1 MLPPLLS
8 ELLLLQLSR
17 LLLPPLSILM
27 LHQLSGPLP
36 LPWLVLFLPIMLPA
50 TTALTTTLLCP
61 TVSMDQNISLR
72 MVLSNML
79 LSVKLTLRLI
89 QLCSTMPLLP
99 THQPMLLPL

>member
-8 ELLLLQLSR
+8 ELLLLQLSG
-17 LLLPPLSILM
+17 LLLHPLSILM
-27 LHQLSGPLP
+27 PHQLSEPLSP
-36 LPWLVLFLPIMLPA
+36 PSFVLFLPIMLPA
-50 TTALTTTLLCP
+50 TTAPTTTLLFP

-79 LSVKLTLRLI
+79 SSVKLRLRLT
-89 QLCSTMPLLP
+89 QLCSTMLLLP